1 MRTAEISRKTNETD
15 IVVKLN
21 LDGSGKA
28 DIKSGSGFFDHML
41 TLFTAHG
48 GFDLEV
54 RCNGD
59 IEVDYHHSVE
69 DIGIALGTAFSEAL
83 GEKRGIN
90 RYGSFILPM
99 DESLILCAVDLSGR
113 AHLNYDLT
121 VPAEKLGDFDTE
133 VAREFMYGFVRNC
146 ECALHFKKLDGLDS
160 HHILEG
166 AFKAMGRALKVAV
179 ASNGTNEV
187 PSTKGVL

>member
-99 DESLILCAVDLSGR
+99 DESLIVCAVDNLCTGLLETVSVHYTSR
-113 AHLNYDLT
+113 NLTDL
-121 VPAEKLGDFDTE
+121 
-133 VAREFMYGFVRNC
+133 
-146 ECALHFKKLDGLDS
+146 
-160 HHILEG
+160 ILTT
-166 AFKAMGRALKVAV
+166 F
-179 ASNGTNEV
+179 
-187 PSTKGVL
+187 

>member
-69 DIGIALGTAFSEAL
+69 DIGIALGMAFSEAL

-99 DESLILCAVDLSGR
+99 DEALILCAVDLSGR
-113 AHLNYDLT
+113 AHLNYDIS
-121 VPAEKLGDFDTE
+121 VAAEKLGDFDTE
-133 VAREFMYGFVRNC
+133 VAREFMYGFVRNA

-179 ASNGTNEV
+179 ALNGTDAV